1 MLRDSLRK
9 ILEEVAGGR
18 LDVDDALKELSYLP
32 FSDLGFAKVD
42 HHRELRKGIPE
53 VVLCEGKLPQHVIP
67 ILRALV
73 DKHQENILLT
83 RVSPQV
89 AEMVGDEFPGA
100 VYHPEARVMVIA
112 PVEPPARIGHVVVAT
127 GGSADYGVAEEARVT
142 AELMG
147 AKVTPLY
154 DIGVAGVHRFFEFK
168 EIWQDARV
176 MIVVAGMEGAL
187 ASLVA
192 GVASCPVIGVPT
204 STGYGASF
212 KGLAALLGMLNS
224 CAAGVAVVN
233 IDNGFGA
240 GYIAGLINRM
250 VEGAGT

>member
-1 MLRDSLRK
+1 M
-9 ILEEVAGGR
+9 EEVASGS
-18 LDVDDALKELSYLP
+18 LDVNEALKELSRIP
-32 FSDLGFAKVD
+32 FTDLGFAKVD

-53 VVLCEGKLPQHVIP
+53 VVLCEGKFPHHVLPI
-67 ILRALV
+67 IKTLME
-73 DKHQENILLT
+73 KHGENIMLT

-89 AEMVGDEFPGA
+89 AELVREEYPETM
-100 VYHPEARVMVIA
+100 YHREARVMVVA
-112 PVEPPARIGHVVVAT
+112 PKEPPARIGHVVVAT
-127 GGSADYGVAEEARVT
+127 GGSADYGVAEEARLT

-154 DIGVAGVHRFFEFK
+154 DIGVAGVHRFFEFRK
-168 EIWQDARV
+168 VWEDARV
-176 MIVVAGMEGAL
+176 MVVVAGMEGAL

-192 GVASCPVIGVPT
+192 GVVSCPVIGVPT

-250 VEGAGT
+250 AEGAGI